1 MAFLEILLVA
11 ILCLLFLVLAPKE
24 SLPWNW
30 PFVKMMPTMYL
41 ESHKIYDKTA
51 EMLSQNNGTIL
62 FKTSWISSIDVL
74 VTSDLANV
82 QHIMNSKFS
91 IYQRGLAFKDV
102 FDFLGDAAFNKT
114 LDEWKEEKKIT
125 HAYFKQ
131 NDYHKTTPKIIH
143 HTLEKGLIPILD
155 HAAERDVVVDLQS
168 LFNRY
173 MLDATCIL
181 GTGFDP
187 GSLRIGFPET
197 PLLNAM
203 DDIAEAAFYRHILP
217 EKVWKLQRFL
227 SIGTEKKMAEASK
240 TFDQILDDYVSK
252 KQELSANGRE
262 DGDDFDVL
270 KFYMDETAKE
280 EMKKGSN
287 KHLEKAFLASNLMAL
302 LFAGRDTSGALL
314 TWFFWQI
321 SRSPLVK
328 TKILQEINQIC
339 PKIASQKH
347 IFSDVDELSKLV
359 YLHGALSEVLRLF
372 PTAPFLLR
380 VPNQEDVLPSGH
392 KVNQD
397 TKVMLCSY
405 AMGRNP
411 EIWGED
417 CSEFKPE
424 RWVSDKGGIKHFS
437 STSFVVFGSG
447 PWTCPGKEL
456 AFTRMKA
463 VAATILHNFHV
474 HISEGQSI
482 IPGVSAILT
491 MKHGLKVTV
500 SKRWE

>member
-1 MAFLEILLVA
+1 MAFLEILLAV
-11 ILCLLFLVLAPKE
+11 ILCGVMFLVLASKE
-24 SLPWNW
+24 TLPWNW
-30 PFVKMMPTMYL
+30 PFIKMMPTMYL
-41 ESHKIYDKTA
+41 ESHKVYDKTTQ
-51 EMLSQNNGTIL
+51 MLSQNNGTIL
-62 FKTSWISSIDVL
+62 FRTSWISSNDIL
-74 VTSDLANV
+74 VTSDVGNV

-102 FDFLGDAAFNKT
+102 FDFLGDAAFNKS

-125 HAYFKQ
+125 HAYFRL

-155 HAAERDVVVDLQS
+155 NAAEKDQILDMQS

-187 GSLRIGFPET
+187 GSLRVGFPQT

-227 SIGTEKKMAEASK
+227 NIGTEKKMVGASK
-240 TFDQILDDYVSK
+240 TFDRILDEYVSK
-252 KQELSANGRE
+252 KQDSSASGP
-262 DGDDFDVL
+262 
-270 KFYMDETAKE
+270 ETWT
-280 EMKKGSN
+280 
-287 KHLEKAFLASNLMAL
+287 
-302 LFAGRDTSGALL
+302 DTSGALL

-321 SRSPLVK
+321 SKNPEVK
-328 TKILQEINQIC
+328 TKILQEIKQTC
-339 PKIASQKH
+339 PHTASQKH
-347 IFSDVDELSKLV
+347 IFSNLDELGKLV
-359 YLHGALSEVLRLF
+359 YLHSALSEALRIF

-417 CSEFKPE
+417 CCEFKPE
-424 RWVSDKGGIKHFS
+424 RWISDKGGIKHFS

-447 PWTCPGKEL
+447 PWTCPGREL

-463 VAATILHNFHV
+463 VAATILHNFTV
-474 HISEGQSI
+474 HISQGQSI

-500 SKRWE
+500 SKRWG